1 MEDFLTILR
10 TELLEWYTE
19 FVRLLPRLA
28 FAVLFFIAAY
38 LFADLVRR
46 LLRKRLDRRSED
58 NILSAFLSRIA
69 KGIVLLMAVGLVLKI
84 LGLGGL
90 ASGMLAGAGIGAFIV
105 GFAFKDIGEN
115 FLAGVLLAFKR
126 PFKPGD
132 IVELDGFKGRVEG
145 IALRTTHMR
154 TSDGRDVYIPN
165 SAVVKNSVIN
175 YTEDGY
181 LRHTLGLRVE
191 DHVDLDRASA
201 LLLDAAMKNPGVL
214 REPWAPAILIGE
226 VGPDTVELIL
236 TYWVDVFDENW
247 TEGRIRF
254 EVTRKALNDLRAAG
268 YNAPATVVET
278 RVAASTPS

>member
-1 MEDFLTILR
+1 MENFLEILR
-10 TELLEWYTE
+10 SELLEWYTE

-28 FAVLFFIAAY
+28 FAVLFFISAY

-58 NILSAFLSRIA
+58 NILSAFLSRVA

-132 IVELDGFKGRVEG
+132 IVELDGFKGRVVG

-181 LRHTLGLRVE
+181 LRQALRVRME
-191 DHVDLDRASA
+191 DNADLDRASA
-201 LLLDAAMKNPGVL
+201 LLLAAAMENPGVL
-214 REPWAPAILIGE
+214 REPWAPAVGVGE
-226 VGPDTVELIL
+226 VGLDAIELVL
-236 TYWVDVFDENW
+236 TYWVDVFDANW
-247 TEGRIRF
+247 TEGRIRY
-254 EVTRKALNDLRAAG
+254 EVTRKAFADLRSAG
-268 YNAPATVVET
+268 YNAPATTVEM
-278 RVAASTPS
+278 RASGSSPG

>member
-1 MEDFLTILR
+1 
-10 TELLEWYTE
+10 
-19 FVRLLPRLA
+19 
-28 FAVLFFIAAY
+28 
-38 LFADLVRR
+38 
-46 LLRKRLDRRSED
+46 D
-58 NILSAFLSRIA
+58 NILSAFLSRVA

-115 FLAGVLLAFKR
+115 FLAGILLAFKR

-132 IVELDGFKGRVEG
+132 IVELDGFKGQVKG

-181 LRHTLGLRVE
+181 LRHALQVQLE
-191 DHVDLDRASA
+191 DHADLDRASA
-201 LLLDAAMKNPGVL
+201 LLLNAAMEHPRVL
-214 REPWAPAILIGE
+214 HAPWAPALGIGA
-226 VGPDTVELIL
+226 VSSGTIELVL
-236 TYWVDVFDENW
+236 TYWIDVFDANSN
-247 TEGRIRF
+247 EGRIRY
-254 EVTRKALNDLRAAG
+254 EVTRKAFSDLRNAG
-268 YNAPATVVET
+268 FNAPANTVEMRGDIEVGT
-278 RVAASTPS
+278 T

>member
-1 MEDFLTILR
+1 MTDFLDLLR
-10 TELLEWYTE
+10 TELVEWYTD
-19 FVRLLPRLA
+19 FVRLLPRLG

-38 LFADLVRR
+38 FFADLVRR

-58 NILSAFLSRIA
+58 NILSAFLARIA
-69 KGIVLLMAVGLVLKI
+69 KGIVLLLAVGLVLKI

-115 FLAGVLLAFKR
+115 FLAGILLAFKR

-132 IVELDGFKGRVEG
+132 IVELDGFKGQVKG

-175 YTEDGY
+175 YTEDGH
-181 LRHTLGLRVE
+181 LRHALRVRVE
-191 DHVDLDRASA
+191 DDSDLDRASA
-201 LLLDAAMKNPGVL
+201 VLLAAAARNPGVL
-214 REPWAPAILIGE
+214 HEPWAPVVGVGE
-226 VGPDTVELIL
+226 VGPDTVELVL
-236 TYWVDVFDENW
+236 TYWVDVFDTDHNESR
-247 TEGRIRF
+247 TRY
-254 EVTRKALNDLRAAG
+254 EVMRDALRELRQGG
-268 YNAPATVVET
+268 YKAPATTAQMRE
-278 RVAASTPS
+278 PQIG

>member
-1 MEDFLTILR
+1 MTDFLDLLR
-10 TELLEWYTE
+10 TELVEWYTD

-28 FAVLFFIAAY
+28 FAILFFIAAY

-58 NILSAFLSRIA
+58 NILSAFLARVA
-69 KGIVLLMAVGLVLKI
+69 KGIVLLLAVGLVLKI

-115 FLAGVLLAFKR
+115 FLAGILLAFKR

-132 IVELDGFKGRVEG
+132 IVEMDGFKGKVKG

-165 SAVVKNSVIN
+165 SAVVKNTVIN
-175 YTEDGY
+175 YTEDGF
-181 LRHTLGLRVE
+181 LRHALRVRVE
-191 DHVDLDRASA
+191 DNNDLDKASA
-201 LLLDAAMKNPGVL
+201 IMLAAAHSNPGVL
-214 REPWAPAILIGE
+214 REPWAPAVGVGE
-226 VGPDTVELIL
+226 VGPDTVELVL
-236 TYWVDVFDENW
+236 TYWVNVFDLNYGE
-247 TEGRIRF
+247 TRIRY
-254 EVTRKALNDLRAAG
+254 EVMRDVLRDLRKG
-268 YNAPATVVET
+268 GFDAPATTVEM
-278 RVAASTPS
+278 REAPST